1 MTRAQLRNDGIRV
14 TRGVY
19 VSRALTLSLPAACA
33 AALRVLPAGAVV
45 SHASAA
51 ALLDAPVPV
60 TWPLHVSVPPGTYR
74 PRRRRV
80 RVHVRTLDADDVVHH
95 RGLPVTNGP
104 QTWLDLAADLPA
116 DELVAVGD
124 ALYRADHLDAGSLSR
139 RLDRGDGVRGIVRAR
154 EHASL
159 LTPLADSRPESLV
172 RYWLVAGGLPTPVPQ
187 AEVCD
192 RRGRVVA
199 HADLGWPQWRVAV
212 EYDGRQ
218 HAERDQFGKDIDRYS
233 LMAADGWLVVRLG
246 ARHLRRPDVVV
257 QRVAAALHS
266 RGATW

>member
-1 MTRAQLRNDGIRV
+1 M
-14 TRGVY
+14 
-19 VSRALTLSLPAACA
+19 
-33 AALRVLPAGAVV
+33 
-45 SHASAA
+45 
-51 ALLDAPVPV
+51 
-60 TWPLHVSVPPGTYR
+60 
-74 PRRRRV
+74 
-80 RVHVRTLDADDVVHH
+80 
-95 RGLPVTNGP
+95 
-104 QTWLDLAADLPA
+104 
-116 DELVAVGD
+116 
-124 ALYRADHLDAGSLSR
+124 
-139 RLDRGDGVRGIVRAR
+139 
-154 EHASL
+154 
-159 LTPLADSRPESLV
+159 

-199 HADLGWPQWRVAV
+199 HVDLGWPQWRVAV